1 MRRAIRSGRDAARRG
16 PLSKSSAAAPRNEA
30 IPVVAGLETELA
42 ALEQLSLD
50 ELRLR
55 WRNRWGRLAPALLSR
70 GLLVRLMAFAFR
82 RRRLAIWTEG
92 PFGCSTV
99 WQMKR
104 WPDRVPALP

>member
-30 IPVVAGLETELA
+30 IPVVAGLEAELA

-70 GLLVRLMAFAFR
+70 GLLVRLMAYRLQSEAFGDLDGR
-82 RRRLAIWTEG
+82 PL
-92 PFGCSTV
+92 GCSTD
-99 WQMKR
+99 WRGMR
-104 WPDRVPALP
+104 

>member
-55 WRNRWGRLAPALLSR
+55 WRNRWGRLAPAFLSR
-70 GLLVRLMAFAFR
+70 GLLSRLMAYRLQAEAFGDLDGR
-82 RRRLAIWTEG
+82 TVRLFDRLARISQT
-92 PFGCSTV
+92 T
-99 WQMKR
+99 
-104 WPDRVPALP
+104 